1 MTVRELLP
9 PLSQP
14 LPARE
19 GTDIVRRRRELGAF
33 LRHRRSVLQAS
44 DVGLPDGMRRHVR
57 GLRREEV
64 AQLAGISASWYTLLE
79 QGRVPHV
86 SGRTLNA
93 VAEAL
98 QFSLAE
104 HEHLQVLAQAER
116 PAPQQAQPTAPAT
129 PPLSALLSYT
139 RNVRG
144 APTYLTTAQFDV
156 IAWNPEADALLG
168 FSAMPPHERNL
179 LLRLLAHAEMQPAA
193 DSEYRRRQRDTLK
206 NMVGV
211 LRANYGRA
219 GDAAFDTFI
228 EELRL
233 RSREFRRLWR
243 EQTVALLPEPT
254 CTLLL
259 PSGAFV
265 TLNLSAL
272 VPIGHPGHLLICL
285 TPTE

>member
-1 MTVRELLP
+1 MC
-9 PLSQP
+9 
-14 LPARE
+14 A
-19 GTDIVRRRRELGAF
+19 A
-33 LRHRRSVLQAS
+33 H
-44 DVGLPDGMRRHVR
+44 
-57 GLRREEV
+57 
-64 AQLAGISASWYTLLE
+64 
-79 QGRVPHV
+79 
-86 SGRTLNA
+86 
-93 VAEAL
+93 
-98 QFSLAE
+98 
-104 HEHLQVLAQAER
+104 
-116 PAPQQAQPTAPAT
+116 
-129 PPLSALLSYT
+129 
-139 RNVRG
+139 
-144 APTYLTTAQFDV
+144 PTYLTTAQFEV

-168 FSAMPPHERNL
+168 FSVMPPHERNL
-179 LLRLLAHAEMQPAA
+179 LLRLLNHADMQPAA
-193 DSEYRRRQRDTLK
+193 DSEYRRGQRDTLK

-211 LRANYGRA
+211 LRANLWAGQ

-259 PSGAFV
+259 PGGASV